1 MKKNSFILNRLL
13 SLLLTSLLL
22 IIPTLS
28 QAEDDIK
35 VKITP
40 DLPYLDVQHNG
51 KTIRIQR
58 NQDTNN
64 RLTNSFSKT
73 SRPCPPFCVNPIH
86 LQEGVTTVGVL
97 ELLDFLNT
105 KVKNGTG
112 VLIDARMPQWFEKGT
127 IPGAI
132 NIPFTILS
140 AGIDN
145 PHVQKIIK
153 LLGATQ
159 NDKGEWNFDNA
170 RELLLFCNGLW
181 CGQSPRAIKALIKDG
196 YPANKLYWY
205 RGGMQ
210 SWQLLGLT
218 TVTP

>member
-1 MKKNSFILNRLL
+1 MKKHNFLSKLF
-13 SLLLTSLLL
+13 SLLLTSLFLT
-22 IIPTLS
+22 IPTLT
-28 QAEDDIK
+28 QAEDIK

-58 NQDTNN
+58 NQDTKNH
-64 RLTNSFSKT
+64 LTNSFAKT

-97 ELLDFLNT
+97 ELLDFLGN
-105 KVKNGTG
+105 KVKDGTG

-145 PHVQKIIK
+145 PHTQKIIK

-159 NDKGEWNFDNA
+159 DDKGEWNFDNA
-170 RELLLFCNGLW
+170 RELMLFCNGLW
-181 CGQSPRAIKALIKDG
+181 CGQSPRAIKALIEDG
-196 YPANKLYWY
+196 YPAEKLYWY